1 MPPGNSPVIGR
12 LPAYKSVYMAAG
24 HYCWGILNSP
34 ATGKGLAELIVNGK
48 SSIDLSAFDPANFI

>member
-1 MPPGNSPVIGR
+1 
-12 LPAYKSVYMAAG
+12 MAAG